1 MKYYEMNDFTEA
13 GKVSWYVKRS
23 VTKRGVLIDMTSQ
36 KLSFIFHRNA
46 AKKWSFL
53 QEISAVS
60 FNITT
65 WKYVCTKNVLNMNVL
80 VKRGG

>member
-53 QEISAVS
+53 
-60 FNITT
+60 
-65 WKYVCTKNVLNMNVL
+65 
-80 VKRGG
+80 

>member
-46 AKKWSFL
+46 VKSGVFCWKFL
-53 QEISAVS
+53 LCHLILQHGSMCALKMS
-60 FNITT
+60 ST
-65 WKYVCTKNVLNMNVL
+65 
-80 VKRGG
+80 